1 MSDFWPHER
10 GVAEQ
15 PAARRRAP
23 LVKVFDTDAAHE
35 AFEAEDSRSAR
46 RETLNRLRM
55 SGSDRTLALVQ
66 SSMLDQLDGMVE
78 SQPNFAPVIDRL
90 RRQLALCRLA
100 LPPVLQ
106 WPPLLLDG
114 PPGIGKTFF
123 ARTLAKVLE
132 TEFAVINCSSVT
144 ASFVLGGNSP
154 SWQGSRPG
162 RVYEILQGGRCAN
175 PIVLLDEV
183 DKLSTDARFDG
194 YGPLYQLLETG
205 TAREFVD
212 EHVGLPMDASHV
224 IWIATSNNLGA
235 IPTPILS
242 RFDVATV
249 EGPSA
254 EDLKA
259 IAQSVYAGILAE
271 NPGWTAAFQA
281 GLPDHVVNRLKGT
294 PPRGIRKRL
303 MDAMGAAAL
312 RNQGRERLVPD
323 VGEAAPRH
331 EHWRRPIGFLG

>member
-1 MSDFWPHER
+1 MSDFWQYEK
-10 GVAEQ
+10 GVGEQ
-15 PAARRRAP
+15 PPARRRA
-23 LVKVFDTDAAHE
+23 LLAKVFDTDAAHE

-123 ARTLAKVLE
+123 ARMLAEVLD

-194 YGPLYQLLETG
+194 YGPLYQLLETR
-205 TAREFVD
+205 TASEFVD

-235 IPTPILS
+235 IPKPILS

-249 EGPSA
+249 DGPSA

-259 IAQSVYAGILAE
+259 IAQSVYAGILAQ
-271 NPGWTAAFQA
+271 NPGWRAAFRSR
-281 GLPDHVVNRLKGT
+281 LPDHVMGRLADM
-294 PPRGIRKRL
+294 PPRAIRKRL
-303 MDAMGAAAL
+303 IDGMGAAAL
-312 RNQGRERLVPD
+312 QTQARKRLIPD
-323 VGEAAPRH
+323 LCEADFIIGES
-331 EHWRRPIGFLG
+331 RRTIGFLG